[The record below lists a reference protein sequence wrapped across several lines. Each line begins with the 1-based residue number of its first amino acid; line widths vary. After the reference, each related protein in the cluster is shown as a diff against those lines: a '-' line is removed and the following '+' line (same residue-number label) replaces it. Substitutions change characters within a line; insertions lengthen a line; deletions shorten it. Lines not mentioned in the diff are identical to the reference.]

1 MRRLLFVFCLCIG
14 CIQQSFAAS
23 NDLHMPAYQR
33 VQLPS
38 GATLLLMER
47 HDVPLLAFQARLRGG
62 VVAENADQSGTAN
75 LLAQLLTKGAGKR
88 NALQFA
94 EAVAQVGGS
103 FDAEA
108 GLESITVSG
117 EFMAKD
123 QALMIELLADVL
135 QRPHLDETQ
144 FNDLRARQIEGL
156 RAIKDSNLGALV
168 PMYAA
173 AALFADHPYGRP
185 VSGSEASLARLQ
197 YRDVQQ
203 FYRQQIGAD
212 RLVLAIAG
220 DFNSKQLLTTLRKA
234 LSGFHKAA
242 AVLPTLPPVTPLQ
255 GRRVVLID
263 APAAVQTYFWIGNV
277 GVTRNDARRVP
288 LELVNTLFGGR
299 FTSMLNT
306 ELRIK
311 SGLTYGA
318 RAQQRRM
325 TQAGSWNMYSFTQT
339 ATTAQAIDL
348 ALQTYQQLHSAGI
361 ADTALR
367 SGQNYLLGQYPTSY
381 ETAAQWAGVLA
392 ELEFYQLPR
401 SEVDDYADN
410 IRAVT
415 ATQARQIVDS
425 ALPAADN
432 LLLVMIGNAA
442 VIRESIA
449 KYGAVTE
456 LPLAAPVFNASQAKS
471 AQLH

>member
-1 MRRLLFVFCLCIG
+1 
-14 CIQQSFAAS
+14 
-23 NDLHMPAYQR
+23 
-33 VQLPS
+33 
-38 GATLLLMER
+38 
-47 HDVPLLAFQARLRGG
+47 
-62 VVAENADQSGTAN
+62 
-75 LLAQLLTKGAGKR
+75 
-88 NALQFA
+88 
-94 EAVAQVGGS
+94 
-103 FDAEA
+103 
-108 GLESITVSG
+108 
-117 EFMAKD
+117 
-123 QALMIELLADVL
+123 
-135 QRPHLDETQ
+135 
-144 FNDLRARQIEGL
+144 
-156 RAIKDSNLGALV
+156 
-168 PMYAA
+168 
-173 AALFADHPYGRP
+173 
-185 VSGSEASLARLQ
+185 
-197 YRDVQQ
+197 
-203 FYRQQIGAD
+203 
-212 RLVLAIAG
+212 
-220 DFNSKQLLTTLRKA
+220 
-234 LSGFHKAA
+234 
-242 AVLPTLPPVTPLQ
+242 
-255 GRRVVLID
+255 
-263 APAAVQTYFWIGNV
+263 
-277 GVTRNDARRVP
+277 
-288 LELVNTLFGGR
+288 
-299 FTSMLNT
+299 
-306 ELRIK
+306 
-311 SGLTYGA
+311 
-318 RAQQRRM
+318 M